1 MLRAEALGVHLFV
14 LTGGAHRDRALALL
28 EEVWDGCGTVL
39 GMTDPVERT
48 GVAVQPESGWES
60 LPGPASTG
68 AAGLLAARRRP
79 GSGVWQAALRR
90 ERDVLCLS
98 VMLAPAAEESL
109 GWREL
114 DARWSA
120 VLPAGDTL
128 EGRPRSRGV
137 LGVAR
142 LYLARLAEPGVRPA
156 PDAGHPPAAVVRART
171 PADPAAPGSW
181 PYRGVTVSRG
191 FAVWEASA
199 ARDTRLERRL
209 VVVAGHDQDR
219 ELTAWTWTT
228 RARELPPLGKYL
240 LYAAK
245 LRHQLRV
252 WSAAGS
258 AGRLRDAAD
267 TAVAEL
273 LERTAAPHGPG
284 READLLRAT
293 RALVGLQA
301 RERGL
306 VDRSTRSREMA
317 RTVEIAAA
325 NLAALGDS
333 APAHAAHVQLAPC
346 GPFADDRALAE
357 WFGRRLDDEATYLEA
372 ALRRCE
378 QVGAF
383 ADQLLQRARQRRQET
398 VNLGLTGAVGA
409 VLMSLT
415 AVQALQY
422 TVPLPGPVKPAVV
435 TALGALALL
444 ASLVVLRIVVP
455 ERRWTAALVRFGAA
469 ALGASLAW
477 TAVSAAG
484 GGTGAGWT
492 WAGAGAGAV
501 AGLAAAGAAARRSGR
516 G

>member
-14 LTGGAHRDRALALL
+14 LTGGAHRDGALALL
-28 EEVWDGCGTVL
+28 AEVWDKCGTVL

-60 LPGPASTG
+60 LIGTTATG
-68 AAGLLAARRRP
+68 TAGLLAARARP
-79 GSGVWQAALRR
+79 GVGVRQAALRR

-98 VMLAPAAEESL
+98 VMLAPAAEEGL
-109 GWREL
+109 GWAEL
-114 DARWSA
+114 DTQWSA
-120 VLPAGDTL
+120 VLPAGDAL
-128 EGRPRSRGV
+128 EGRPRGRGV

-142 LYLARLAEPGVRPA
+142 LYLARLAEPGVRPVPE
-156 PDAGHPPAAVVRART
+156 PDRPLAVAVQART
-171 PADPAAPGSW
+171 PADPAVSDGW
-181 PYRGVTVSRG
+181 PYGGVAVSRG

-199 ARDTRLERRL
+199 ARDARLERRF
-209 VVVAGHDQDR
+209 VVVAAHDHDR

-240 LYAAK
+240 LHAAR
-245 LRHQLRV
+245 LRYQLRV

-267 TAVAEL
+267 TAVTEL
-273 LERTAAPHGPG
+273 LEQTAAPHGPG

-333 APAHAAHVQLAPC
+333 SPDGPTPG

-357 WFGRRLDDEATYLEA
+357 WFGRRLDDESTYLEA
-372 ALRRCE
+372 TLRRCE

-422 TVPLPGPVKPAVV
+422 TIPLPGPVKPAVV
-435 TALGALALL
+435 TALGALTLL
-444 ASLVVLRIVVP
+444 VSLVVLRVVVP
-455 ERRWTAALVRFGAA
+455 ERRWTAALVRLGAA
-469 ALGASLAW
+469 ALGAALAW
-477 TAVSAAG
+477 TAVSATG
-484 GGTGAGWT
+484 GATGVGWT

-501 AGLAAAGAAARRSGR
+501 AGFAAACAAARRSGWD
-516 G
+516 